1 MLVDSKIVIKVE
13 RILSK
18 ICYEVLTGESY
29 ININESVRWIK
40 ETNPVAHCY
49 Y

>member
-18 ICYEVLTGESY
+18 ICYESIDRRILY
-29 ININESVRWIK
+29 K
-40 ETNPVAHCY
+40 H
-49 Y
+49 